1 MAESRAGPPDVAP
14 LPEDRPPARPEVVL
28 PLPAAAVLLRLIPWM
43 IYGLALANI
52 LALWI
57 ARDDFVH
64 GWDLFGA
71 TYGVLTLNEGS
82 FADALSKFAS
92 AVLNQR
98 NRPVFT
104 GGESFIYGLVTG
116 LLNTATP
123 WLLWSHLWNLV
134 LFVLVSVWI
143 ARRLKCAAYVY
154 CACVLASPALV
165 SNSIEGLPDLTSTA
179 IPYGV
184 SIAYF
189 LSQRPEHR
197 IIWGSIWD
205 AVVITLIVGIA
216 FNGYESGKTFF
227 VVPAVAAFTL
237 SGIPI
242 VRRITWVA
250 CAATVAW
257 LVHANEAMTTQT
269 ALQAVPHE
277 PAAFARGVLASG
289 REYFLTWYI
298 DFPALAIAGF
308 LGLPFLRENRP
319 FWVAFLLVVLGLVS
333 LNAFQFG
340 GAFLIPHR
348 FLLLAFVSVLIVSCT
363 LSQQQRPSIVVG
375 VSLLLAA
382 GIGYTSYTPGRF
394 VVTKRPDT
402 AANWNLLR
410 IYPLPYNRARLDNHL
425 WVDRIQDAKML
436 VDVVKRG
443 TEAHVV
449 FYGFSAASEDSVNPQ
464 LFVSRILLPLGYEE
478 FTRRVSFFDHSNH
491 MYFRF

>member
-52 LALWI
+52 LTLWI

-104 GGESFIYGLVTG
+104 GGESFIYGLVPG
-116 LLNTATP
+116 LLNNAKP
-123 WLLWSHLWNLV
+123 WLLWSHFWNLV

-197 IIWGSIWD
+197 IIWGSI
-205 AVVITLIVGIA
+205 
-216 FNGYESGKTFF
+216 
-227 VVPAVAAFTL
+227 
-237 SGIPI
+237 
-242 VRRITWVA
+242 
-250 CAATVAW
+250 
-257 LVHANEAMTTQT
+257 
-269 ALQAVPHE
+269 
-277 PAAFARGVLASG
+277 
-289 REYFLTWYI
+289 
-298 DFPALAIAGF
+298 
-308 LGLPFLRENRP
+308 
-319 FWVAFLLVVLGLVS
+319 
-333 LNAFQFG
+333 
-340 GAFLIPHR
+340 
-348 FLLLAFVSVLIVSCT
+348 
-363 LSQQQRPSIVVG
+363 
-375 VSLLLAA
+375 
-382 GIGYTSYTPGRF
+382 
-394 VVTKRPDT
+394 
-402 AANWNLLR
+402 
-410 IYPLPYNRARLDNHL
+410 
-425 WVDRIQDAKML
+425 
-436 VDVVKRG
+436 
-443 TEAHVV
+443 
-449 FYGFSAASEDSVNPQ
+449 
-464 LFVSRILLPLGYEE
+464 
-478 FTRRVSFFDHSNH
+478 
-491 MYFRF
+491 

>member
-104 GGESFIYGLVTG
+104 GGESFIYGLVPG
-116 LLNTATP
+116 LLNTAKP

-165 SNSIEGLPDLTSTA
+165 SNSIEGLPDLPSTA
-179 IPYGV
+179 IP
-184 SIAYF
+184 
-189 LSQRPEHR
+189 
-197 IIWGSIWD
+197 
-205 AVVITLIVGIA
+205 
-216 FNGYESGKTFF
+216 
-227 VVPAVAAFTL
+227 
-237 SGIPI
+237 
-242 VRRITWVA
+242 
-250 CAATVAW
+250 
-257 LVHANEAMTTQT
+257 
-269 ALQAVPHE
+269 
-277 PAAFARGVLASG
+277 SG

-382 GIGYTSYTPGRF
+382 GIGYTSYTTGRF

-410 IYPLPYNRARLDNHL
+410 IYPLPYNRARLDKHI

-449 FYGFSAASEDSVNPQ
+449 FYGFSAAGEDSVNPQ